1 MKDSCAGV
9 VGEGAEDL
17 MPPGAQQTRYS
28 RTPQRGLSH
37 VPWLEGLLPAPS
49 WSYKLASQVTLKWGI
64 WSDKGLFPVAAT
76 EWDRVNL
83 QTLRTIRM
91 PAGQVQVPCPV
102 QPPTPT
108 KQPMYRDLQ
117 QTRVAKHTVGKLFL
131 FRFLEAQDR
140 PSRKLPL

>member
-1 MKDSCAGV
+1 M
-9 VGEGAEDL
+9 
-17 MPPGAQQTRYS
+17 
-28 RTPQRGLSH
+28 
-37 VPWLEGLLPAPS
+37 
-49 WSYKLASQVTLKWGI
+49 TLKWGI
-64 WSDKGLFPVAAT
+64 QSDKGLFPVAAT

-91 PAGQVQVPCPV
+91 PAGQVQVPRPA

-140 PSRKLPL
+140 PSRKLPLKLVRFCEGLCRVCPPENKFPHPFNEGQPTLRITAQRRLWI